1 MTDYFALLDEPRR
14 PWFDSEALK
23 AKFTALSTRVHPDHA
38 RECEK
43 AAASQ
48 RYAELNAA
56 YNCLREPKD
65 RLAHLLECETG
76 SALKDVQRIP
86 PGTMDI
92 FMEVGQSCRDV
103 DSFFAERANVIS
115 PLLKVQCFQKAMD
128 WTDKLNAL
136 QKRVN
141 ERRDSLVNE
150 LRQLD
155 LSWDS
160 APPVGSPKRVAALPL
175 ERLEEIYRVMSYVSR
190 WTAQIQERIVQL
202 SL

>member
-14 PWFDSEALK
+14 LWFDPEALK
-23 AKFTALSTRVHPDHA
+23 TKFNALSTRIHPDHV
-38 RECEK
+38 REGEK

-56 YNCLREPKD
+56 YTCLREPKD

-76 SALKDVQRIP
+76 CALKDVQRIP
-86 PGTMDI
+86 SGTMDI
-92 FMEVGQSCRDV
+92 FMDVGQSCRDV
-103 DSFFAERANVIS
+103 DAFLSERAKVTS
-115 PLLKVQCFQKAMD
+115 PLLKVQYFEKAMD
-128 WTDKLNAL
+128 WTDKLNTL

-141 ERRDSLVNE
+141 ERRDSLMNE

-155 LSWDS
+155 SFWNS
-160 APPVGSPKRVAALPL
+160 APPVGSPKRATALPL
-175 ERLEEIYRVMSYVSR
+175 ERLEEIYRVMSYVAR